1 MNFLEQLAGEWFAY
15 KGYFVRTNIK
25 LNKRSMGGWDNE
37 LDVLAYSAKT
47 GELIHAE
54 STWDAASWPKRKE
67 RFLTK
72 KFVYTHAEY
81 EALVGVKIERVRK
94 IALVGLG
101 QSTKSDLDWGRSIEV
116 VLIPHF
122 IAEIA
127 KELTSK
133 NPLND
138 IVPEG
143 FPRLRAM
150 QFALWYGTGGEPVEQ
165 TEVAG

>member
-1 MNFLEQLAGEWFAY
+1 MNFLEQLIGEWFSY

-25 LNKRSMGGWDNE
+25 LNKRLKGGWDNE

-67 RFLTK
+67 RFLRK

-81 EALVGVKIERVRK
+81 ETLVGVKIARVRK

-101 QSTKSDLDWGRSIEV
+101 QSTKSDLNWGQSIEV

-122 IAEIA
+122 IAEIS

-150 QFALWYGTGGEPVEQ
+150 QFALWYGAGNESADNRK
-165 TEVAG
+165 VAG